1 MQNNQ
6 WKKRF
11 AECLYEVVAKKM
23 PISYKRGGYRA
34 KKLREW
40 CARQIMAKVGENVNI
55 EKGAEFES
63 LCEIGNNSGIG
74 IDAIIG
80 GHVVIGDDVM
90 MGRQCIIICRNHSFK
105 RTDIPMNMQGFE
117 KGTTV
122 KIGNDVWIGDRVTI
136 LPGVEIGNGCIIA
149 AGAVVT
155 KSVPDYSIVGG
166 VPAKIIKNRKERI

>member
-1 MQNNQ
+1 MNKTNI
-6 WKKRF
+6 KRQF
-11 AECLYEVVAKKM
+11 AVFIYEHIAKRM
-23 PISYKRGGYRA
+23 PISYKRGGARA
-34 KKLREW
+34 KRLRAW
-40 CARQIMAKVGENVNI
+40 CARYIMASVGTNVNI

-90 MGRQCIIICRNHSFK
+90 MGRQCIIICRNHRHS
-105 RTDIPMNMQGFE
+105 RTDIPMNQQGVE
-117 KGTTV
+117 PGTTIV
-122 KIGNDVWIGDRVTI
+122 IGNDVWIGDRVTI
-136 LPGVEIGNGCIIA
+136 LPGVKIGNGCIIA

-166 VPAKIIKNRKERI
+166 VPAKIIKSRLE